1 MFTNIIGALGITKY
15 PEELEKMY
23 GTPLPVSIC
32 NEDNIR
38 ALDEKYGLLGKYREK
53 TYECLALVRENDALR
68 EYGDLVCSYMAG
80 ADRER
85 LAQISLPDIV
95 EDTPLR
101 FYPLLVL
108 LAILPYG
115 IAEFRRRGFSEEEIY
130 TALHPTFVA
139 RIELSELMTKK
150 QGLDKAGFG
159 WLRLYAT
166 ALVFPAGCF
175 NITPKYYKDNFMYI
189 KNVDT
194 GEVLPLALRGVYHKS
209 GNVLGAAG
217 YTDEEGSFE
226 VTFSEDGEAFYAHA
240 SVDNRVSP
248 VAKTYKKSEWRAVLR
263 EGEGVVGIHI
273 PRGADLSPASV
284 EESFRLAM
292 KLTRERYPEFN
303 AKAIQ
308 CFSWMLDPTLAD
320 MLGAESKI
328 TKFLSRFVKHP
339 RKSDGSGIFTFVFPG
354 KPDSLEELPEK
365 TSLHRK
371 LKAHYLSGGFIHPF
385 GGIVPEFCE

>member
-1 MFTNIIGALGITKY
+1 MFTDLIKALGITKY
-15 PEELEKMY
+15 PEELEKMH
-23 GTPLPVSIC
+23 GTTLPVSIC
-32 NEDNIR
+32 NEENIR
-38 ALDEKYGLLGKYREK
+38 ALDAEYDLLGKYRDK
-53 TYECLALVRENDALR
+53 TYECLELVRGNDALR
-68 EYGDLVCSYMAG
+68 DYGDLISSYMAR
-80 ADRER
+80 ADREK
-85 LAQISLPDIV
+85 LSQASLPEIN

-115 IAEFRRRGFSEEEIY
+115 IEEYRRRGFSEEDIY
-130 TALHPTFVA
+130 KALHPTFVA

-175 NITPKYYKDNFMYI
+175 NVTPKFYSGNFIFI
-189 KNVDT
+189 KNINT
-194 GEVLPLALRGVYHKS
+194 GEVLPLALRGIYHRS

-217 YTDEEGSFE
+217 YTDDEGSFE
-226 VTFSEDGEAFYAHA
+226 VSFSENGDAFYAHA
-240 SVDNRVSP
+240 AIDNRVSP
-248 VAKTYKKSEWRAVLR
+248 IARMYKKSEWHAVLR
-263 EGEGVVGIHI
+263 EGDGTVGIHI
-273 PRGADLSPASV
+273 PRGTDLSPESV
-284 EESFRLAM
+284 EAGFRLAM
-292 KLTRERYPEFN
+292 KLTQERYPEFN
-303 AKAIQ
+303 VKAIH

-339 RKSDGSGIFTFVFPG
+339 RMSDGSGIFTFVFPG
-354 KPDSLEELPEK
+354 KPDSLEELPEG
-365 TSLHRK
+365 TSLQMK

-385 GGIVPEFCE
+385 GGIVPEFTC

>member
-1 MFTNIIGALGITKY
+1 MFTNIIGELGITKY
-15 PEELEKMY
+15 PEEFEKMY

-32 NEDNIR
+32 DEENIR

-68 EYGDLVCSYMAG
+68 EYGDLACSYMAG

-85 LAQISLPDIV
+85 LSLVSLPKIA

-101 FYPLLVL
+101 FYPLLIL

-130 TALHPTFVA
+130 TALHTTFVA
-139 RIELSELMTKK
+139 RMELSELMTKK
-150 QGLDKAGFG
+150 QGLDKA
-159 WLRLYAT
+159 
-166 ALVFPAGCF
+166 CF

-194 GEVLPLALRGVYHKS
+194 GEVLPLALRGAYHRS

-273 PRGADLSPASV
+273 PRGADLSPESV
-284 EESFRLAM
+284 EEGFRLAM

-308 CFSWMLDPTLAD
+308 CFSWMLDPTLAE

-365 TSLHRK
+365 TSLQRK

-385 GGIVPEFCE
+385 GGIVPEFCEYE